1 MRIIYSIF
9 IAIIAICVLSAADVS
24 AQANKPEST
33 AAAAAERQIFEELA
47 ERDRVLFDAVFKTC
61 DLAKLAELVTE
72 DFEFYHDRA
81 GNNAKSG
88 KEFVKSIGEGCEKR
102 KSGAD
107 VRVRREV
114 VENSLQIYPLN
125 NYGAIQMGVHRFYI
139 LGEGGREN
147 LAEVAKF
154 THLWKKESGVWK
166 LARVLS
172 YDHKPA
178 AR

>member
-9 IAIIAICVLSAADVS
+9 TAIIAVCVLSAADVS
-24 AQANKPEST
+24 AQANKSEST
-33 AAAAAERQIFEELA
+33 AAERQIFEELA
-47 ERDRVLFDAVFKTC
+47 EKDKVLFDAVFKTC
-61 DLAKLAELVTE
+61 DLTTLAELVTE

-107 VRVRREV
+107 VRLRREV

-154 THLWKKESGVWK
+154 THLWKKENGVWK

-178 AR
+178 VGR